1 VTVTASASAHLAIL
15 APVPD
20 PTMGREHWGGQFV
33 TLAFFEALLRYAP
46 LGRVTFFAADPAVS
60 ARRLQAWQGRW
71 QGLERVRIAAFED
84 LAAILSSDPPLALHM
99 PGNYLHEVAHARS
112 LVPGARFPVTCS
124 AFGSPSFHTALPHHG
139 QDLVCGLRPGDT
151 MVCISDAAS
160 TFYGH
165 LFNHQRETAWSH
177 WQGPLREP
185 ERVVIPHGIDLAAYR
200 PGRDRR
206 WRSRLRIPDES
217 FVALS
222 LCRLSPSDKMDLL
235 PVLHG
240 FRRWLDR
247 RSADQPVP
255 YLVIAGS
262 DYAGYGAFLQQS
274 AAKLGLLP
282 WVRLVP
288 DPPEAEKRALLQMA
302 DAFVALPDNPQE
314 AFGYSVLEAMACGLP
329 IVGADWNGLKETITP
344 DVGVRVPTVW
354 GPALAGV
361 DRLSPLYRSEDFGL
375 MHMLAAQTV
384 AVDVD
389 AAWDALGQ
397 WAHAPS
403 EARRIGQAARLR
415 AESVYDW
422 RLIISQYLV
431 VWHASAAVAALQPEA
446 PQGQQW
452 HTAFAQAFAH
462 YPTHWLNGESLVR
475 RRAVAPGGPPR
486 PVYAGVQERVA
497 PALLE
502 GILAVTGEAVTV
514 AALAHQLPGHGPE
527 AVMAH
532 VLWLLKYGWL
542 ELG

>member
-1 VTVTASASAHLAIL
+1 MTLALPSAHLAIV

-33 TLAFFEALLRYAP
+33 TLAWFEALLRYAP
-46 LGRVTFFAADPAVS
+46 FQRLTFFAADPAVS

-71 QGLERVRIAAFED
+71 TGTERIRVAAFEA
-84 LAAILSSDPPLALHM
+84 LATILNEDPPLALHV
-99 PGNYLHEVAHARS
+99 PGNFLHEAAHARS

-151 MVCISDAAS
+151 MVCISEAAS

-165 LFNHQRETAWSH
+165 LFAHQRETAWSH

-185 ERVVIPHGIDLAAYR
+185 ERAVIPHGIDLAAYR
-200 PGRDRR
+200 PGSDPR
-206 WRSRLRIPDES
+206 WRSRLQIPDGA

-222 LCRLSPSDKMDLL
+222 LCRLSPSDKLDLL
-235 PVLHG
+235 PVLLG

-247 RSADQPVP
+247 RQANQPVP

-262 DYAGYGAFLQQS
+262 DYAGYGTFLQQS
-274 AAKLGLLP
+274 AAQLGLQA

-288 DPPEAEKRALLQMA
+288 DPPEAEKQALLQMA

-344 DVGVRVPTVW
+344 DVGIRVPTVW

-361 DRLSPLYRSEDFGL
+361 DQLSPLYRSEDFGL
-375 MHMLAAQTV
+375 MHILAAQTV

-389 AAWDALGQ
+389 AAWDVLGR
-397 WAHAPS
+397 WAGTPA
-403 EARRIGQAARLR
+403 EARRFGQAARLR
-415 AESVYDW
+415 AETVYDW
-422 RLIISQYLV
+422 RRVIGRYMT
-431 VWHASAAVAALQPEA
+431 VWAAAAAVAALQPEA
-446 PQGQQW
+446 PPGQQW
-452 HTAFAQAFAH
+452 STAFAQAFDH

-475 RRAVAPGGPPR
+475 RRPVAPGGPPR
-486 PVYAGVQERVA
+486 PVYAGVQERLD
-497 PALLE
+497 PALLDA
-502 GILAVTGEAVTV
+502 ILAMTAQVVAV
-514 AALAHQLPGHGPE
+514 AALERRLANQAGG
-527 AVMAH
+527 VMAH